1 MSKYSINIKVTD
13 DDLDDLHHV
22 NNVRYLDWIQQISK
36 EHWKLKADKHLQE
49 EFIWVV
55 RKHIITYHS
64 SAQINDNLLLET
76 NIASSKGAISTRQV
90 RIKNNLTN
98 TLVVTSETEWCLI
111 NPSNLRPVRIPE
123 KVNNLFLN

>member
-1 MSKYSINIKVTD
+1 MSKYTMNIKVTE
-13 DDLDDLHHV
+13 DDLDELHHV

-36 EHWKLKADKHLQE
+36 EHWNLKADKHLQE

-76 NIASSKGAISTRQV
+76 NISNSKGAISTRLV
-90 RIKNNLTN
+90 LIKNILTN
-98 TLVVTSETEWCLI
+98 KLVVTSETEWCLI